1 MAWPLG
7 AGRLTGIAPTT
18 IQADV
23 RRRRPPAPRR
33 PQRFGDSRLD
43 ESVLAVWQA
52 VTGSIPVSRTRV
64 DRQGGTEAR
73 RPAKRLGRRVGV
85 ADYANGEPALVAMI
99 LRAITVNEHEGGFR
113 DERDCRPGGNTLTN
127 SGVFPARPDRHW
139 KRLLL
144 QRKHIHKRFCGQ
156 ARRRCPPFV
165 LWRFSRLV
173 DEGGGNKAEV
183 TGFADGQEEPWRLVH
198 V

>member
-23 RRRRPPAPRR
+23 RRRRPPASRQ

-52 VTGSIPVSRTRV
+52 VNGSIPVSRTRV

-99 LRAITVNEHEGGFR
+99 LRAITVNDTKEEFEMSENVDPVATPSRIVEYFPPGPTVSAS
-113 DERDCRPGGNTLTN
+113 DCLYGGNRYSKGAVLTQGDGALHSC
-127 SGVFPARPDRHW
+127 SGD
-139 KRLLL
+139 K
-144 QRKHIHKRFCGQ
+144 
-156 ARRRCPPFV
+156 
-165 LWRFSRLV
+165 
-173 DEGGGNKAEV
+173 
-183 TGFADGQEEPWRLVH
+183 DGTWVKVAQDKK
-198 V
+198 